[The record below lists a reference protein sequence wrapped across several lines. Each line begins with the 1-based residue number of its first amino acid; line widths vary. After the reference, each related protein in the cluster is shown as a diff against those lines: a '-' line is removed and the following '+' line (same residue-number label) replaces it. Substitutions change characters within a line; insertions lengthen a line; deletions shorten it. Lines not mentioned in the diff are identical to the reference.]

1 MWSVGSL
8 PHYSLKILNSFVF
21 SFIVYDAIELNHESD
36 RYEFYLLIVAT
47 LCVISGILS
56 EIVVYTSS
64 TIRQAYVNFPVALFL
79 LFYFSSIPV
88 KPSTYV
94 YWMRSWVPSVSVF
107 RWTIQ
112 ATIIN
117 EFEDDPIFLA
127 LQCNPFNPTMCQTIN
142 TYPNYLSVFGF
153 GGKTRG
159 FCYGIMF
166 LNLVIFRL
174 ISLLALRWTSH
185 SNRGKR
191 HLYKDENFE

>member
-1 MWSVGSL
+1 MPNFYYTRFEDSKINKDDYEFQLSQNLGDFATKFKNFIKENKDSIISFRYENIKKYEEIEGNSYRKIEEEKRRIKYDSGLRAVFFY
-8 PHYSLKILNSFVF
+8 YSFRNILKILEKMN
-21 SFIVYDAIELNHESD
+21 
-36 RYEFYLLIVAT
+36 
-47 LCVISGILS
+47 
-56 EIVVYTSS
+56 
-64 TIRQAYVNFPVALFL
+64 
-79 LFYFSSIPV
+79 
-88 KPSTYV
+88 
-94 YWMRSWVPSVSVF
+94 
-107 RWTIQ
+107 
-112 ATIIN
+112 IIN

-185 SNRGKR
+185 NNRGKR